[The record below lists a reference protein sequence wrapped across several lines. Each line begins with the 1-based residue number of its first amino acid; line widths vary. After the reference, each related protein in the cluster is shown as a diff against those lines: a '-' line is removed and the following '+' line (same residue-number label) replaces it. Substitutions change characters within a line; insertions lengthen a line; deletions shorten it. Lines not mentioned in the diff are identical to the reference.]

1 MTQLPRPP
9 RPTGPQD
16 QLPADRGRTQ
26 YFDVDCK
33 VAALLCYM
41 PVCLL
46 NIVVAGFWLNTEPR
60 SNRFLRLHAYQGI
73 LLTLVFIALAG
84 VMWVIEK
91 ILSFI
96 PFLSIFGFLGHI
108 AWFGL
113 CAVFMILNL
122 YVAYNCLQSETV
134 LLPYIGEFADQNSM

>member
-46 NIVVAGFWLNTEPR
+46 NILAAGFWLNTEPR
-60 SNRFLRLHAYQGI
+60 SNRFLRLHAYQGM
-73 LLTLVFIALAG
+73 LLTLVFLGASAVLWFIG
-84 VMWVIEK
+84 WVF
-91 ILSFI
+91 SFI
-96 PFLSIFGFLGHI
+96 PFLQFFGFLGNI
-108 AWFGL
+108 ALYGL
-113 CAVFMILNL
+113 CAIYMILNL
-122 YVAYNCLQSETV
+122 YVAYNCLQSETI
-134 LLPYIGEFADQNSM
+134 LLPYIGEFSDQNSM